1 MIGARECGDPY
12 LRKICGY
19 FHYQEYKDVALRQD
33 LFNHSAPSVTLD
45 YIGINQ
51 DPMDKTIENSY
62 L

>member
-1 MIGARECGDPY
+1 LESIGNHST
-12 LRKICGY
+12 RKTFGY
-19 FHYQEYKDVALRQD
+19 HHYKQHKDVALLQQ

-51 DPMDKTIENSY
+51 DIQDDSMKNFS